1 MISRQNMQK
10 RTPFRSMM
18 LTIAMLSGLTGASTT
33 LTSCSSKTDLAI
45 LPAGS
50 NVVALGDSLT
60 YGYSV
65 NRDLAYPAVLA
76 DLTGWKIINAGVN
89 GNTSA
94 NVLARIDTIIAQNP
108 DLVLLSVGGNDVLRR
123 VPSEVTAA
131 NITMAVKQLKAA
143 NIKVILIAQPYF
155 SASALFGRA
164 SDNPIYASI
173 AKSENVPLYSKR
185 WSEIIS
191 NEALKS
197 DQVHANA
204 AGYRYFAEG
213 LYVYL
218 QQNGVAR

>member
-1 MISRQNMQK
+1 MHSCYSFIRSATVAIAIISLN
-10 RTPFRSMM
+10 
-18 LTIAMLSGLTGASTT
+18 G
-33 LTSCSSKTDLAI
+33 CSNNEDVIELV
-45 LPAGS
+45 LPTGS

-65 NRDLAYPAVLA
+65 DRDLSYPAVLA
-76 DLTGWKIINAGVN
+76 DMTGWKIINAGVN

-94 NVLARIDTIIAQNP
+94 NVLGRIDTVIAQNP

-131 NITMAVKQLKAA
+131 NITTAVKQLKAA
-143 NIKVILIAQPYF
+143 NIDVTLIAQPYF

-185 WSEIIS
+185 WSEVIS
-191 NEALKS
+191 NNALKS
-197 DQVHANA
+197 DQIHANA

-213 LYVYL
+213 LYAYL

>member
-1 MISRQNMQK
+1 MHSCYSFIRSATVAIAIISLN
-10 RTPFRSMM
+10 
-18 LTIAMLSGLTGASTT
+18 G
-33 LTSCSSKTDLAI
+33 CSNNEDVIELV
-45 LPAGS
+45 LPTGS
-50 NVVALGDSLT
+50 NVVAIGDSLT

-65 NRDLAYPAVLA
+65 NRDLTYPAVLA
-76 DLTGWKIINAGVN
+76 DMTGWKIINAGVN

-94 NVLARIDTIIAQNP
+94 NVLGRIDTVIAQNP

-131 NITMAVKQLKAA
+131 NITTAVKQLKAA
-143 NIKVILIAQPYF
+143 DIDVILIAQPYF

-185 WSEIIS
+185 WSEVIS
-191 NEALKS
+191 NNALKS
-197 DQVHANA
+197 DQIHANA

-213 LYVYL
+213 LYAYL

>member
-1 MISRQNMQK
+1 MTKNK
-10 RTPFRSMM
+10 LNLRSLL
-18 LTIAMLSGLTGASTT
+18 LTIAMLSGVAGTSATLTG
-33 LTSCSSKTDLAI
+33 CSSKSDLAV

-50 NVVALGDSLT
+50 SVVALGDSLT

-76 DLTGWKIINAGVN
+76 DMTGWRVLNAGVN

-94 NVLARIDTIIAQNP
+94 NVLARIDTIITQNP

-131 NITMAVKQLKAA
+131 NITMAIKQLKAA
-143 NIKVILIAQPYF
+143 DINVILIAQPYF

-185 WSEIIS
+185 WSEVIS
-191 NEALKS
+191 NNALKS
-197 DQVHANA
+197 DQIHANA

-213 LYVYL
+213 LYAYL
-218 QQNGVAR
+218 QDNGVAR